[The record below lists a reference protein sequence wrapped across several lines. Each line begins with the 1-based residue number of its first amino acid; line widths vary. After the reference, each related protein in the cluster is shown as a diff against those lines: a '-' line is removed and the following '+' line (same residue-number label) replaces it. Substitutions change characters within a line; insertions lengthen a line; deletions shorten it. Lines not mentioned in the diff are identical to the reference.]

1 MNKNAEYLYKF
12 LTPIQISDLELNID
26 SLIEFCYEMKQ
37 KNKKGVKL
45 TNMGGWHSDNVLN
58 ETNSEFV
65 KLKNKIEENAN
76 KFHHQ
81 IELKKTLKQKLSNIW
96 ININP
101 KGGSNDFHDHPGSCF
116 SGAFYLKGEAPIIF
130 QHPYKDITTYF
141 WKESII
147 EKWNSANSGQWRYKP
162 EPNVLLLFPGWL
174 EHKVLMNSEETDRI
188 SISFNTTI

>member
-1 MNKNAEYLYKF
+1 MKKNIEYLYKF
-12 LTPIQISDLELNID
+12 ISPIQISDLELNVD

-37 KNKKGVKL
+37 KNQMGVQL
-45 TNMGGWHSDNVLN
+45 TNMGGWHSDNILN
-58 ETNSEFV
+58 ETHTEFV

-76 KFHHQ
+76 AFHNQ
-81 IELKKTLKQKLSNIW
+81 MQFKKTLKQKLSNIW

-101 KGGSNDFHDHPGSCF
+101 KGGSNDFHDHPGACF
-116 SGAFYLKGEAPIIF
+116 SGAFYLKGEAPIVF

-147 EKWNSANSGQWRYKP
+147 EKWNSANSGQWKYKP

>member
-1 MNKNAEYLYKF
+1 MKKNKEYLHKF
-12 LTPIQISDLELNID
+12 ISPIQISDLELNID

-37 KNKKGVKL
+37 KNQTGVQL
-45 TNMGGWHSDNVLN
+45 TNMGGWHSNNILN
-58 ETNSEFV
+58 ETHTEFV
-65 KLKNKIEENAN
+65 KLKNRIEENAN
-76 KFHHQ
+76 AFHNQ
-81 IELKKTLKQKLSNIW
+81 MQLKKTLKQKLSNIW

-101 KGGSNDFHDHPGSCF
+101 KGGSNDFHDHPGACF
-116 SGAFYLKGEAPIIF
+116 SGAFYLKGEAPIVF

>member
-1 MNKNAEYLYKF
+1 MKKNKEYLHKF
-12 LTPIQISDLELNID
+12 VSPIQISDLELNID

-37 KNKKGVKL
+37 KNQTGVQL
-45 TNMGGWHSDNVLN
+45 TNMGGWHSNNILN
-58 ETNSEFV
+58 ETHTEFV
-65 KLKNKIEENAN
+65 KLKNRIEENAN
-76 KFHHQ
+76 AFHNQ
-81 IELKKTLKQKLSNIW
+81 MQLKKTLKQKLSNIW

-101 KGGSNDFHDHPGSCF
+101 KGGSNDFHDHPGACF
-116 SGAFYLKGEAPIIF
+116 SGAFYLKGEAPIVF

-174 EHKVLMNSEETDRI
+174 EHKVLMNIEETDRI

>member
-1 MNKNAEYLYKF
+1 MKKNKEYLHKF
-12 LTPIQISDLELNID
+12 ISPIQISDLELNID

-37 KNKKGVKL
+37 KNQTGVQL
-45 TNMGGWHSDNVLN
+45 TNMGGWHSNNILN
-58 ETNSEFV
+58 ETHTEFV
-65 KLKNKIEENAN
+65 KLKNRIEENAN
-76 KFHHQ
+76 AFHNQ
-81 IELKKTLKQKLSNIW
+81 MQFKKTLKQKLSNIW

-101 KGGSNDFHDHPGSCF
+101 KGGSNDFHDHPGACF
-116 SGAFYLKGEAPIIF
+116 SGAFYLKGEAPIVF

-141 WKESII
+141 WKEAII
-147 EKWNSANSGQWRYKP
+147 EKWNSANSGQWKYKP

>member
-1 MNKNAEYLYKF
+1 MKKNKEYLHKF
-12 LTPIQISDLELNID
+12 ISPIQISDLELNID

-37 KNKKGVKL
+37 KNQTGVQL
-45 TNMGGWHSDNVLN
+45 TNMGGGHSNNILN
-58 ETNSEFV
+58 ETHTEFV
-65 KLKNKIEENAN
+65 KLKNRIEENAN
-76 KFHHQ
+76 AFHNQ
-81 IELKKTLKQKLSNIW
+81 MQLKKTLKQKLSNIW

-101 KGGSNDFHDHPGSCF
+101 KGGSNDFHDHPGACF
-116 SGAFYLKGEAPIIF
+116 SGAFYLKGEAPIVF

>member
-1 MNKNAEYLYKF
+1 MKKNAEYLYKF

-37 KNKKGVKL
+37 KNKKGVNL

-58 ETNSEFV
+58 ETHAEFV

-76 KFHHQ
+76 KFHDQ

-101 KGGSNDFHDHPGSCF
+101 QGGSNDFHDHPGACF
-116 SGAFYLKGEAPIIF
+116 SGAFYLQGKAPIVF
-130 QHPYKDITTYF
+130 KHPYKDITTYF

-147 EKWNSANSGQWRYKP
+147 EKWNAANSGQWKYSP

-174 EHKVLMNSEETDRI
+174 EHKVLMNSEDTDRI
-188 SISFNTTI
+188 SISFNTII